1 MNADFGALTV
11 HFLASR
17 SQAENGSWMDL
28 MHEHTMDGVPVHMLL
43 IWLALGLATVLL
55 AWFVLLMTRRAS
67 GIGLSLPEL
76 SSARTMGLSSAGS
89 TSINASASAVDTI
102 FLLPDISNY
111 TRFMTGSQ
119 FSFDHAQH
127 IIFTLVNAMIE
138 AATRKVELS
147 KLEGDSAL
155 FFADADRCSKC
166 ELGET
171 VMDIFR
177 AFFQE
182 RSRLQGS
189 NICPC
194 HACRH
199 IDMLDLKIFVH
210 RGQAARFQ
218 FRGSVDLFGT
228 DVIVLHRIMKNG
240 VNGYRYVMVTDA
252 AAASIELPDTFDKS
266 VIEEDVQ
273 HVGKIQATIYEID
286 DAAKDE
292 LAEIEPTHV
301 RSVVAETMA
310 KLRENLRLSRSA
322 NRSIE

>member
-1 MNADFGALTV
+1 
-11 HFLASR
+11 
-17 SQAENGSWMDL
+17 
-28 MHEHTMDGVPVHMLL
+28 MDGMPVHMLL
-43 IWLALGLATVLL
+43 IWLTLGLATVLL
-55 AWFVLLMTRRAS
+55 VWFVLLMTRRAS

-76 SSARTMGLSSAGS
+76 MSARAIGLRSTGS

-127 IIFTLVNAMIE
+127 IIFTLVNAMIQ
-138 AATRKVELS
+138 AATSKVELS

-155 FFADADRCSKC
+155 FFADADRCSKL

-182 RSRLQGS
+182 RSRLQAS

-199 IDMLDLKIFVH
+199 IDILDLKIFVH
-210 RGQAARFQ
+210 RGKAARFQ
-218 FRGSVDLFGT
+218 FRGSIDLFGM

-240 VNGYRYVMVTDA
+240 VDSHRYVMVTDA
-252 AAASIELPDTFDKS
+252 ASASVDLPGTFEKS
-266 VIEEDVQ
+266 IVEEDVQ
-273 HVGKIQATIYEID
+273 HVGKIRATIYEID
-286 DAAKDE
+286 DTAKND
-292 LAEIEPTHV
+292 LAEIEPTPV
-301 RSVVAETMA
+301 RSVIVETVS
-310 KLRENLRLSRSA
+310 KLRENFRLSRPVK
-322 NRSIE
+322 R